1 MPLDAHTLVI
11 LVFIIVAI
19 SAFQNGG
26 NWSTDHFLIWGPALV
41 LQIPL
46 AIISSLVASMPILA
60 PVLIILIL
68 AYFNMLGNVLG
79 EPFLALVTV
88 TAVIVMLGV

>member
-1 MPLDAHTLVI
+1 
-11 LVFIIVAI
+11 
-19 SAFQNGG
+19 
-26 NWSTDHFLIWGPALV
+26 
-41 LQIPL
+41 
-46 AIISSLVASMPILA
+46 MPILA
-60 PVLIILIL
+60 PVLIILVL